1 MNKLIVKSYYQG
13 MLIGS
18 KEETLTNPIPKHDFW
33 ATKTLWEIEEYIEA
47 FPKKQRAELYHVMM
61 FTLNACHKMV
71 KEEILDKEIFGG
83 GE

>member
-1 MNKLIVKSYYQG
+1 MNKLIVKSYYHG
-13 MLIGS
+13 MLI
-18 KEETLTNPIPKHDFW
+18 KECYDTVTNPIPKHDFW

-61 FTLNACHKMV
+61 FTLNACNKMV